1 MFFFNNDL
9 DLESNI
15 EIFEKVIIEIVNEI
29 LGNKIIKKKVWVIFE
44 VLSLCDK
51 RRDFKEKKKSCF

>member
-1 MFFFNNDL
+1 MFFFDNDL

-29 LGNKIIKKKVWVIFE
+29 LGNKIIKKKVWVIFK